1 MDLTIIIP
9 IYNEF
14 DALQIN
20 LPLWLELSKLR
31 NWNLILVDDG
41 STDGSGNLLDGIQTH
56 ENARVIHHKVNRGYG
71 GALKTG
77 LKASTTEFSITIDAD
92 GQHTIESIDSMIQSQ
107 QETNADMVIGSR
119 TNTAGSTFIRSLGKT
134 IIRGISKIL
143 IPNKISDLNSGMK
156 LYITDI
162 AKRLLSLC
170 PDTMA
175 FSDVITLSFLIY
187 KYKVVE
193 SPIEVLPRKM
203 GKSTINIGT
212 AIDTLIEIINIVMFF
227 NPLRIFIPT
236 SLFLLFVGLAWG
248 LPIIFMGRGVSVG
261 AMLAIV
267 ASGLCLLLGLIA
279 EQLSQTRKIIIENSS
294 DR

>member
-9 IYNEF
+9 IYNEY
-14 DALQIN
+14 DALQEN
-20 LPLWLELSKLR
+20 LQQWLEFSRLR

-41 STDGSGNLLDGIQTH
+41 STDGSGDLLDVIQTN
-56 ENARVIHHKVNRGYG
+56 EKTRVIHHKVNRGYG

-92 GQHTIESIDSMIQSQ
+92 GQHTIESIDSMVLYQ
-107 QETNADMVIGSR
+107 QRTNADMVIGSR
-119 TNTAGSTFIRSLGKT
+119 ANTAGSTFIRSLGKT

-156 LYITDI
+156 LYITDL

-175 FSDVITLSFLIY
+175 FSDVITLSFLVY

-193 SPIEVLPRKM
+193 SPIEVLPRKL

-248 LPIIFMGRGVSVG
+248 LPIVFMGRGVSVG

-279 EQLSQTRKIIIENSS
+279 EQLSQTRKIIIEKSS